1 MTLQEARLFV
11 ASFIKGDYTPEGYA
25 TFLQWLEKASIDDLG
40 IIADEHE
47 ALFDKWP
54 IPAEGP
60 SQEWIMQ
67 LEQKIDRI
75 GYSIGE
81 DKEGEMAPVRR
92 IGRGRFV
99 RRMVSVAAAS
109 VVIVAAGAY
118 IWYTHSDQGGGV
130 SKDQTKNQK
139 ESISKIFSVPRGGQ
153 QQQYVLPDGTKV
165 WLNAASTLQYST
177 SFAGKDRIVELSG
190 EAFFEVSKNAVLPF
204 RVKVKGGEIDVLGTR
219 FNVKAYEDEPVS
231 RTTLVDGSVKIIRG
245 TEEIALKPGEQAEM
259 SFSPSDGA
267 AVNVSRA
274 EDMDAILSWKDGD
287 LNFNNEDLRAVM
299 RQIARC
305 YDMSLKFDA
314 NVPDRKVTGSLSR
327 KSTIE
332 QNLSLLEHSEIHCKI
347 MEGGKTIEVM
357 H

>member
-54 IPAEGP
+54 IPAGGP

-67 LEQKIDRI
+67 LEQKIDRMDQ
-75 GYSIGE
+75 
-81 DKEGEMAPVRR
+81 DKEGEKAPVIM

-99 RRMVSVAAAS
+99 KRMVRVAAAS

-118 IWYTHSDQGGGV
+118 IWYQHSSQGAGNGVAQDQA
-130 SKDQTKNQK
+130 KDQKAT
-139 ESISKIFSVPRGGQ
+139 ISKIFSVPRGGQ

-165 WLNAASTLQYST
+165 WLNTASTLQFSP
-177 SFAGKDRIVELSG
+177 SFDGKDRIVELSG

-204 RVKVKGGEIDVLGTR
+204 RVKIKGAEIDVLGTR

-245 TEEIALKPGEQAEM
+245 TEEVALKPGEQAEM
-259 SFSPSDGA
+259 SFLPSDGTA
-267 AVNVSRA
+267 AVKVSQA
-274 EDMDAILSWKDGD
+274 GDMDAIMSWKDGD

-305 YDMSLKFDA
+305 YDMTVVFDA
-314 NVPDRKVTGSLSR
+314 GVPDRKVTGSLSR

-332 QNLSLLEHSEIHCKI
+332 QNLSLLEHQQIRCKI
-347 MEGGKTIEVM
+347 MEGKTIEVM